1 MRSGPAPTR
10 LPKVGD
16 YLVERLLG
24 VGGMAEVFVARRDG
38 PHRFSKR
45 VALKRIL
52 PQLAHDPRLV
62 AMFCDEAR
70 IQAVLSHPNLVEV
83 FDFGEHDGLPF
94 IALEYVDGMS
104 GADLIASVAARRRTV
119 DLAAALTIAR
129 EVVQALGYVHTA
141 ADDDGR
147 ALGIVHRD
155 VAPSNILIGRMGQV
169 KLGDFG
175 IARSTSI
182 DARTVPGELK
192 GKVGY
197 VSPEQALG
205 MPLDGRSD
213 LFSLSVVLA
222 ELLLCQP
229 LFGGDNELEVLQS
242 LHGGNLRRLR
252 SDGAHI
258 PPAVRDILFKG
269 LARWPEQR
277 FQTAA
282 ELGAAIDAAAA
293 ELGVSLGAHVLC
305 EWMEDL
311 GLIALSSDVQEKP
324 VEMPRRRRPPSEE
337 FLETVTLTA
346 GESEPPPA
354 SIVDA
359 IRGLC
364 PDNDVPD
371 VLSHAVSVPASA
383 DVTYRIQRPG
393 GAVLG
398 PLPLAGVLELLA
410 TGRLSIDGA
419 VSRNGAA
426 FMPVPSMVELGRML
440 ARPAYRFHEP
450 IALHTQERWA
460 VRLEHTPGLVFDI
473 ARRQRTGMLCAR
485 RGSEQVRIWF
495 DAGTPV
501 FSSSTDPRQLLGA
514 LLVEVDRLPRAE
526 VERAAERAWRTGQPV
541 GRVLVELGHCTP
553 ERVAAALREQAWRRL
568 VTLFRFRVGE
578 LSFVAGARHGED
590 PLELAQ
596 PQAFIASALLTAYAP
611 DEVASALGTVE
622 RAGTLHLAADPALV
636 QRALALPREEAQV
649 LALARS
655 GSSLRALM
663 QEGVRAGTFDA
674 RAARRAVLVGLAS
687 GALAWQP

>member
-1 MRSGPAPTR
+1 MRSGSVATR
-10 LPKVGD
+10 LHKVGD

-38 PHRFSKR
+38 PHGFSKR

-70 IQAVLSHPNLVEV
+70 IQAALSHPNLVEV

-104 GADLIASVAARRRTV
+104 GAELIGRVAARRRTV
-119 DLAAALTIAR
+119 DLAAALTVAR
-129 EVVQALGYVHTA
+129 EVLQALAYVHQA

-147 ALGIVHRD
+147 PLGIVHRD
-155 VAPSNILIGRMGQV
+155 VAPSNILIGCMGQV

-175 IARSTSI
+175 IVRSTSI

-229 LFGGDNELEVLQS
+229 LFCGENELEVLQS

-252 SDGAHI
+252 NQGAHI
-258 PPAVRDILFKG
+258 PPVVRDILFKG

-277 FQTAA
+277 FQTAG

-293 ELGVSLGAHVLC
+293 ELGLSLGAHVLS
-305 EWMEDL
+305 EWMADL
-311 GLIALSSDVQEKP
+311 GLVALSSDVQQKP

-346 GESEPPPA
+346 GESEAPPA

-359 IRGLC
+359 IRELC
-364 PDNDVPD
+364 PDSDVPD
-371 VLSHAVSVPASA
+371 LLAHAVSVPASA
-383 DVTYRIQRPG
+383 DVTYRVQRPG

-398 PLPLAGVLELLA
+398 PLPLSGVLEMLA

-426 FMPVPSMVELGRML
+426 FLPVPSMFELGRML

-450 IALHTQERWA
+450 IALQTQERWA
-460 VRLEHTPGLVFDI
+460 VRLEHTPSLVFDI

-485 RGSEQVRIWF
+485 RGSEQVRLWF
-495 DAGTPV
+495 VDGAPV
-501 FSSSTDPRQLLGA
+501 FSSSTDPRDLLGA
-514 LLVEVDRLPRAE
+514 RLVEAEGLPGPE
-526 VERAAERAWRTGQPV
+526 VERAVAQAWRTGKLV
-541 GRVLVELGHCTP
+541 GQVLVELGHCTRL
-553 ERVAAALREQAWRRL
+553 RVDLALREQAFRRL
-568 VTLFRFRVGE
+568 VSLFRFRIGE
-578 LSFVAGARHGED
+578 LSFVGGARHGED
-590 PLELAQ
+590 ALEVPQ
-596 PQAFIASALLTAYAP
+596 PFAFIGSALLAAYAP
-611 DEVASALGTVE
+611 DEVKSVLETVE
-622 RAGTLHLAADPALV
+622 RTGTLHVAADPVELQRSLV
-636 QRALALPREEAQV
+636 LPREEAQV
-649 LALARS
+649 LAAA
-655 GSSLRALM
+655 GAGVSLRSLM
-663 QEGVRAGTFDA
+663 QVGVRAGTFDP

-687 GALAWQP
+687 GALTWQP